1 PLRWSVVPLPRDVS
15 KLPASLGAPYA
26 VCPVCRTRAALKG
39 RPAKLACPNCKGV
52 FVVAWEEGYLKKGGG
67 ATAD

>member
-1 PLRWSVVPLPRDVS
+1 MLLDVQRYPVAIPRRYLEVVLGRPLRWSVVPLPRDVS

-39 RPAKLACPNCKGV
+39 RPAKLACP
-52 FVVAWEEGYLKKGGG
+52 
-67 ATAD
+67 